1 MLGDSSVREDDV
13 TYFQRRGETEVE
25 CAQRASASRAVQAHH
40 RLAEAYLEKVAA
52 VDTIKERRP

>member
-1 MLGDSSVREDDV
+1 MREDDV